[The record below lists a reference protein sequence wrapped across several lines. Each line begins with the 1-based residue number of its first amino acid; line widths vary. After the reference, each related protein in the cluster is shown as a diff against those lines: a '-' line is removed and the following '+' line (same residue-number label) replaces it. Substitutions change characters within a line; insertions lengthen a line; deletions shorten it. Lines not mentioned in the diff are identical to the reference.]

1 VTRNEEFKEVRSLW
15 FPIDNRPLTSADD
28 TLGATGP
35 PPAFLPAEAART
47 AWRTPRTPRPEQT
60 RHTAPWCTLPPATPG
75 SRPGTPDSL
84 STAAVLLLERLSPLE
99 RAVLVLREMLGCDM
113 ARIAAAVGHPETT
126 CRRLAATVTA
136 RTPTGIRPW
145 PRRITGADRVARLLA
160 AIVPALLGLGVTM
173 RPKDTADGP
182 DALFHDPHGTLLGA
196 LALDIVDNHIHTL
209 HWLPAGQAL
218 KKTEEP
224 T

>member
-1 VTRNEEFKEVRSLW
+1 MTRNEEFEEVRSLR

-35 PPAFLPAEAART
+35 PPAFLPAEVART
-47 AWRTPRTPRPEQT
+47 AWQTPRTPRPRQA
-60 RHTAPWCTLPPATPG
+60 RHTAPWCTLPPTTPG

-173 RPKDTADGP
+173 RPRDTADGP
-182 DALFHDPHGTLLGA
+182 GALFHDPHGTLLGA